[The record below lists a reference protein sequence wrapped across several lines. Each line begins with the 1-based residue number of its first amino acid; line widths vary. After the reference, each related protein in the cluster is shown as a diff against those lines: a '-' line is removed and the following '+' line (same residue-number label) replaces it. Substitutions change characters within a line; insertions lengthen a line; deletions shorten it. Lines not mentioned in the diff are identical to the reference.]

1 MPFLLPRQRIFAE
14 DVKKNRMYSTRY
26 ATQEQMA
33 EYLGLSLN
41 AYKNIEYGHIPKTG
55 LFLLIC
61 HRLGLDP
68 MAYLNDALLKVDRS
82 METVEDDLAGASL

>member
-1 MPFLLPRQRIFAE
+1 MPISLPKQRLFGE
-14 DVKKNRMYSTRY
+14 DVRRERMYSARY
-26 ATQEQMA
+26 STQERMA

-61 HRLGLDP
+61 HRLELEP
-68 MAYLNDALLKVDRS
+68 MAYPNDALQKADRS
-82 METVEDDLAGASL
+82 MDTVEEDLVGAML